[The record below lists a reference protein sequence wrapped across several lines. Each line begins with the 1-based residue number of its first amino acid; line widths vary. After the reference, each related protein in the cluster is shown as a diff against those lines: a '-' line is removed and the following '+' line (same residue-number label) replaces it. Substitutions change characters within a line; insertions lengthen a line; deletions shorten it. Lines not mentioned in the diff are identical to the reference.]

1 MHKVIKINE
10 FAATRMVELQ
20 NELTGNIDICFDDSA
35 LVSINN
41 FEFMKVGNR
50 YNCFIELF
58 GEMAEEGISEAV
70 TCKIIS
76 NERIGNG
83 NFLKVF
89 VGKEIYYV
97 PRSQVGSMPM
107 KEFLFAYTRK
117 DLIKVDEVIH
127 EDLLNE

>member
-58 GEMAEEGISEAV
+58 GEMAEEGNSEAV

-76 NERIGNG
+76 NEMIGNG

>member
-58 GEMAEEGISEAV
+58 GEMAEEGNSEAV

-76 NERIGNG
+76 N
-83 NFLKVF
+83 
-89 VGKEIYYV
+89 
-97 PRSQVGSMPM
+97 
-107 KEFLFAYTRK
+107 
-117 DLIKVDEVIH
+117 
-127 EDLLNE
+127 

>member
-1 MHKVIKINE
+1 
-10 FAATRMVELQ
+10 
-20 NELTGNIDICFDDSA
+20 
-35 LVSINN
+35 
-41 FEFMKVGNR
+41 MKVGNR
-50 YNCFIELF
+50 YNCFIDLF
-58 GEMAEEGISEAV
+58 GEMAEEGNSEAV
-70 TCKIIS
+70 TWKIIS